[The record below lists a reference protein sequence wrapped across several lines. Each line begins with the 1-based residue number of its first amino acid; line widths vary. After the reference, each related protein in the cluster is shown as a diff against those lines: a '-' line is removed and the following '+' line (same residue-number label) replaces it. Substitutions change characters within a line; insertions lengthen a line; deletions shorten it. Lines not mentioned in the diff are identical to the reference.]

1 MKIKRSQMMENSPQR
16 LQMEEIAERIIK
28 LRGDKS
34 VNYVVSQL
42 QLRSISISR
51 SNYVKMETA
60 QIMFHEDIFL
70 VLPEI
75 FPVSYDYIYTGKCIE
90 DDLFEDLENILC
102 KLHQLLIDVE
112 EFIAR
117 LNRYHHEI

>member
-42 QLRSISISR
+42 QLKGISISR

-102 KLHQLLIDVE
+102 KLHQLLIDIE